1 MSATCPRSCGLCKP
15 LKLEGVDIVEGAMKE
30 EDGRDVCRDEV
41 LECVDY
47 ARDGE
52 CLINPDCEFVLH
64 LVCS

>member
-1 MSATCPRSCGLCKP
+1 
-15 LKLEGVDIVEGAMKE
+15 MKE